1 MSHWKTNFPRGGPPI
16 RYVNDDD
23 NTPVTGTVTTVN
35 TNYGVSGGPIIT
47 TGTVSANLLSTTR
60 AVPPNTFI
68 PTSSIIDFSTTV
80 FDTLEAAGH
89 LTYNAGTW
97 TCVNA
102 GDYKFSVTLSRSGTS
117 TALAYIMRNLEGL
130 LYKLLAQQGQS
141 GGITM
146 IYALVPGDIVTVR
159 TFDSSIT
166 TPASVNTCF
175 TTVTRI
181 A

>member
-23 NTPVTGTVTTVN
+23 NNPATGTVTNVATD
-35 TNYGVSGGPIIT
+35 YGISGGPIIM

-60 AVPPNTFI
+60 AVPPNTLT
-68 PTSSIIDFSTTV
+68 PTSTPIDFATIV

-89 LTYNAGTW
+89 LTYSAGTW

-117 TALAYIMRNLEGL
+117 AALAFIMRNAEGL
-130 LYKLLAQQGQS
+130 LYKVLAQQGQS
-141 GGITM
+141 GHITM

-159 TFDSSIT
+159 TFDSSYT
-166 TPASVNTCF
+166 TPATVNTNF
-175 TTVTRI
+175 VTVTRI